1 MEISATSTE
10 SQLVTN
16 MCCILACSRPK
27 ETDDKKVFII
37 EIKSLTLEE
46 QKELVKKFKE
56 SIKKVTSKEQMEK
69 I

>member
-1 MEISATSTE
+1 
-10 SQLVTN
+10 
-16 MCCILACSRPK
+16 MCCILTCPRPK
-27 ETDDKKVFII
+27 ETDDKMVFTI
-37 EIKSLTLEE
+37 EVKSLTLED